1 MGASAMDDRTA
12 TIAVACLAEPG
23 ASGVADRMAEVG
35 PQAVLAELTAAG
47 ARSPVRGRIDP
58 TDVPAMLAEQVRR
71 GVRVLVPGDA
81 EFPSQLLDLS
91 EPPVALWV
99 RGPMDLRMTTLR
111 SVAVVGSRACSPYGE
126 RATAVIAG
134 GVAETG
140 WAVVSGGA
148 FGIDAAAHRAAL
160 GVGGATVAI
169 LAGGVDVV
177 YPRAHDSLL
186 CRIADTGALV
196 SELPPGSPPLRHRF
210 LARNRLIAAVSRG
223 TVIVEAARRSGA
235 IATANRAMDLGR
247 VVMAVPGPITAM
259 ASAGTNRLLH
269 EQAARAVSDCDEVIG
284 LVLGHGAQS
293 GADRRATDAPQGLR
307 GAPGSGGTHHDPR
320 DAHAAGGSPAVQES
334 LPLLDRGIPEEVRG
348 ILVALPR
355 RGGISLESLAVRVS
369 EPEAVC
375 LARLGLLEVAGLVTR
390 SRRGWRRS
398 D

>member
-1 MGASAMDDRTA
+1 MV
-12 TIAVACLAEPG
+12 AVACLAEPG
-23 ASGVADRMAEVG
+23 APGVADRVAEHG
-35 PQAVLAELTAAG
+35 PHAVLVELAASAA
-47 ARSPVRGRIDP
+47 ARPPVPGRIDP
-58 TDVPAMLAEQVRR
+58 ADVPAMLADQDRR
-71 GVRVLVPGDA
+71 GVRVLVSGDA
-81 EFPSQLLDLS
+81 EFPSQLLDLP
-91 EPPVALWV
+91 EPPLALWV

-111 SVAVVGSRACSPYGE
+111 SVAVVGSRACTPYGE
-126 RATAVIAG
+126 RATAMIAG
-134 GVAETG
+134 GLAETA

-169 LAGGVDVV
+169 MAGGVDVV

-223 TVIVEAARRSGA
+223 TVVVEAARRSGA
-235 IATANRAMDLGR
+235 IATANRAMELGR
-247 VVMAVPGPITAM
+247 AVMAVPGPITAM

-269 EQAARAVSDCDEVIG
+269 EQAARAVADSHEVVD
-284 LVLGHGAQS
+284 LVLGHGTGAGS
-293 GADRRATDAPQGLR
+293 GAGGLDRRHGRELRAGDDPPSQGTGATDR
-307 GAPGSGGTHHDPR
+307 GNEA
-320 DAHAAGGSPAVQES
+320 QEC
-334 LPLLDRGIPEEVRG
+334 LPLQVHGLPEEVRG
-348 ILVALPR
+348 ILGALPR
-355 RGGISLESLAVRVS
+355 RGGISLGSVAGRVC

-390 SRRGWRRS
+390 SRRGWRRC